1 MFVKWCHHCHS
12 RHLRWNFKRR
22 LSGIMTARFYYIILR
37 GWITHTTMQPV
48 GGWYWSLKGSCT
60 ERRAGG
66 RRTQGGPSQ
75 SGDIAVDVHMVT
87 WGKAMTHDLAFHLRY
102 TRTWP
107 QQGTLTRSCSWCW
120 TELRKV
126 WAINGSASL
135 LICNGNLPLQWPD
148 GHACCIPELRHLQ
161 SPVSHLK
168 VAV

>member
-1 MFVKWCHHCHS
+1 
-12 RHLRWNFKRR
+12 
-22 LSGIMTARFYYIILR
+22 MTARFYYIMLR

-48 GGWYWSLKGSCT
+48 GGWYWSLKGSGT

-66 RRTQGGPSQ
+66 RRTRGGPSQ
-75 SGDIAVDVHMVT
+75 SGDIAADVHMVT
-87 WGKAMTHDLAFHLRY
+87 WGRAMTHDLLFHLRY

-107 QQGTLTRSCSWCW
+107 QQGNLTRSCSWCW
-120 TELRKV
+120 IELRKV

-135 LICNGNLPLQWPD
+135 LICNGNCPLQWPD

-161 SPVSHLK
+161 GPVSHQK